1 MNEIV
6 KDVYTWSVF
15 SEEKRLNFNG
25 YFIPTQHQLFGN
37 VVIDPPPVSDLD
49 LAQME
54 TLGSVQQILIT
65 NRNHIRWS
73 CELQEKFDAGIRMN
87 SADAQSEDMIS
98 DHNFGDGDMLAGFL
112 KAVVIPDNKSPGET
126 ALYWEEKKIL
136 FLGDALI
143 GKPPGEVSLLPP
155 EKYADI
161 EKARA
166 GIKVLDPLNFNS
178 VLMGDGEPILTS
190 GKKAIVR
197 FLDQN

>member
-6 KDVYTWSVF
+6 KDIYIWSVF
-15 SEEKRLNFNG
+15 SEEKNLNFNG
-25 YFIPTQHQLFGN
+25 YFIPTQHPLFGN

-54 TLGSVQQILIT
+54 TLGSVHQILIT

-73 CELQEKFDAGIRMN
+73 NELQEKFDAEIRMN
-87 SADAQSEDMIS
+87 SADAQTEDMIS
-98 DHNFGDGDMLAGFL
+98 NHNFNDGEMLAGFL
-112 KAVVIPDNKSPGET
+112 KAIVIPDNKSPGET

-143 GKPPGEVSLLPP
+143 GKPSGEVSLLPP
-155 EKYADI
+155 GKYADL

-178 VLMGDGEPILTS
+178 VLMGDGEPILTG

-197 FLDQN
+197 LLDQN

>member
-1 MNEIV
+1 MDEIL

-15 SEEKRLNFNG
+15 SEEKKLNFNG
-25 YFIPTQHQLFGN
+25 YFIPTQHALFGN

-65 NRNHIRWS
+65 NRNHICWS
-73 CELQEKFDAGIRMN
+73 RELQEKFDAEIRMN
-87 SADAQSEDMIS
+87 FADAQSEDMIS
-98 DHNFGDGDMLAGFL
+98 DHNFSDGDMLAGFL

-126 ALYWEEKKIL
+126 ALYWEEKKTL

-161 EKARA
+161 EKARS

-178 VLMGDGEPILTS
+178 VLMGDGEPVLTG
-190 GKKAIVR
+190 GKKAIER
-197 FLDQN
+197 FFNKN

>member
-1 MNEIV
+1 MDEIL

-15 SEEKRLNFNG
+15 SEEKKLNFNG
-25 YFIPTQHQLFGN
+25 YFIPTQHALFGN

-73 CELQEKFDAGIRMN
+73 RELQEKFDAEIRMN
-87 SADAQSEDMIS
+87 FADAQSEDMIS
-98 DHNFGDGDMLAGFL
+98 DHNFSDGDMLAGFL

-178 VLMGDGEPILTS
+178 VLMGDGEPILTG

>member
-6 KDVYTWSVF
+6 KDVYIWSVF
-15 SEEKRLNFNG
+15 SEEKKLNFNG
-25 YFIPTQHQLFGN
+25 YFIPTQHPLFGN
-37 VVIDPPPVSDLD
+37 VVIDPPLVSDLD

-73 CELQEKFDAGIRMN
+73 RELREKFNAEIRMN

-112 KAVVIPDNKSPGET
+112 KTVVIPDNKSPGET

-178 VLMGDGEPILTS
+178 VLMGDGEPILTG

>member
-6 KDVYTWSVF
+6 KGVYIWSVF
-15 SEEKRLNFNG
+15 SEEKKLNFNG
-25 YFIPTQHQLFGN
+25 YFIPTQHPLFGN

-73 CELQEKFDAGIRMN
+73 CELREKFNAEIRMN

-143 GKPPGEVSLLPP
+143 GKPPGDVSLLPP

-166 GIKVLDPLNFNS
+166 GIQVLDLLNFDS
-178 VLMGDGEPILTS
+178 LLMGDGDPIVTG

>member
-1 MNEIV
+1 MDEIL

-15 SEEKRLNFNG
+15 SEEKTLNFNG
-25 YFIPTQHQLFGN
+25 YFIPTQHPLFGN

-49 LAQME
+49 LTQME
-54 TLGSVQQILIT
+54 TLGSVQHILIT

-73 CELQEKFDAGIRMN
+73 RELQEKFDAEIRMN

-112 KAVVIPDNKSPGET
+112 KTVVIPDNKSPGET
-126 ALYWEEKKIL
+126 ALYWEEKEIL
-136 FLGDALI
+136 FVGDALI
-143 GKPPGEVSLLPP
+143 GKPSGEVCLLPP

-178 VLMGDGEPILTS
+178 VLMGDGEPILTG
-190 GKKAIVR
+190 GKKAIER

>member
-1 MNEIV
+1 MDEIL

-15 SEEKRLNFNG
+15 SEEKKLNFNG
-25 YFIPTQHQLFGN
+25 YFIPTQHALFGN

-73 CELQEKFDAGIRMN
+73 RELQEKFDAEIRMN
-87 SADAQSEDMIS
+87 FADAQSEDMIS
-98 DHNFGDGDMLAGFL
+98 DHNFSDGDMLAGFL

-161 EKARA
+161 EKARS

-178 VLMGDGEPILTS
+178 VLMGDGEPVLTG
-190 GKKAIVR
+190 GKKAIER
-197 FLDQN
+197 FFNKN

>member
-6 KDVYTWSVF
+6 KDVYIWSVF
-15 SEEKRLNFNG
+15 SEEKKLNFNG
-25 YFIPTQHQLFGN
+25 YFIPTQHPLFGN

-54 TLGSVQQILIT
+54 TLGSVHQILIT

-73 CELQEKFDAGIRMN
+73 CELRVKFNAEIRMN

-143 GKPPGEVSLLPP
+143 GKPPGDVSLLPP

-166 GIKVLDPLNFNS
+166 GIQVLDDLNFDS
-178 VLMGDGEPILTS
+178 LLMGDGDPIVTG
-190 GKKAIVR
+190 GKKAIER
-197 FLDQN
+197 FFDKN

>member
-6 KDVYTWSVF
+6 KGVYIWSVF
-15 SEEKRLNFNG
+15 SEEKKLNFNG
-25 YFIPTQHQLFGN
+25 YFIPTQHPLFGN
-37 VVIDPPPVSDLD
+37 VVIDPPLVSDLD

-54 TLGSVQQILIT
+54 TLGLVQQILIT

-73 CELQEKFDAGIRMN
+73 CELREKFNAEIRMN

-143 GKPPGEVSLLPP
+143 GKPPGDVSLLPP

-166 GIKVLDPLNFNS
+166 GIQVLDALNFDS
-178 VLMGDGEPILTS
+178 VLMGDGEPILTG

-197 FLDQN
+197 FFDQN

>member
-1 MNEIV
+1 MDKIL

-15 SEEKRLNFNG
+15 SEEKKLNFNG
-25 YFIPTQHQLFGN
+25 YFVPTQHALFGN

-49 LAQME
+49 LVQME

-73 CELQEKFDAGIRMN
+73 RELQEKFDAEIRMN
-87 SADAQSEDMIS
+87 TADAQSEDMIS
-98 DHNFGDGDMLAGFL
+98 DLNFSDGDMLAGFL
-112 KAVVIPDNKSPGET
+112 KAVVIPDNKSVGET

-143 GKPPGEVSLLPP
+143 GKPPGDVSLLPP

-166 GIKVLDPLNFNS
+166 GIQVLDDLNFDS
-178 VLMGDGEPILTS
+178 LLMGDGDPIVTG
-190 GKKAIVR
+190 GKKAIER
-197 FLDQN
+197 FFDKN

>member
-1 MNEIV
+1 MDEIL

-73 CELQEKFDAGIRMN
+73 RELQKKCNAEIRMN

-112 KAVVIPDNKSPGET
+112 KAIVIPDNKSPGET

-143 GKPPGEVSLLPP
+143 GNPSGEVSLLHPG
-155 EKYADI
+155 KYADL

-178 VLMGDGEPILTS
+178 VLMGDGEPILTG
-190 GKKAIVR
+190 GKKAIVK

>member
-6 KDVYTWSVF
+6 KDVYIWSVF

-25 YFIPTQHQLFGN
+25 YFIPTQHALFGN
-37 VVIDPPPVSDLD
+37 VVIDPPAVSDLD
-49 LAQME
+49 LTQME

-73 CELQEKFDAGIRMN
+73 RELQEKFDAEIRMN
-87 SADAQSEDMIS
+87 FADAQSEDMIS
-98 DHNFGDGDMLAGFL
+98 DHNFSDGDMLAGFL

-143 GKPPGEVSLLPP
+143 GKRPGEVSLLPP

-178 VLMGDGEPILTS
+178 VLMGDGEPILTG

>member
-1 MNEIV
+1 MDEIL

-15 SEEKRLNFNG
+15 SEEKTLNFNG
-25 YFIPTQHQLFGN
+25 YFIPTQHPLFGN

-49 LAQME
+49 LTQME
-54 TLGSVQQILIT
+54 TLGSVQHILIT

-73 CELQEKFDAGIRMN
+73 RELQEKFDAEIRMN

-112 KAVVIPDNKSPGET
+112 KTVVIPDNKSPGET
-126 ALYWEEKKIL
+126 ALYWEKKKIL

-161 EKARA
+161 EKSRA

-178 VLMGDGEPILTS
+178 VLMGDGEPILTG

>member
-15 SEEKRLNFNG
+15 SEEKKLNFNG
-25 YFIPTQHQLFGN
+25 YFIPTQHPLFGN

-73 CELQEKFDAGIRMN
+73 NELREKFNAEIRMN

-143 GKPPGEVSLLPP
+143 GKPPGDVSLLPP

-166 GIKVLDPLNFNS
+166 GIQVLDLLNFDS
-178 VLMGDGEPILTS
+178 LLMGDGDPIVTG

>member
-1 MNEIV
+1 MDEIL
-6 KDVYTWSVF
+6 KDIYTWSVF
-15 SEEKRLNFNG
+15 SEEKELNFNG
-25 YFIPTQHQLFGN
+25 YFISTQHPLFGN
-37 VVIDPPPVSDLD
+37 MVIDPPPVSDLD
-49 LAQME
+49 LTQME

-73 CELQEKFDAGIRMN
+73 RELQEKFDAEIRMN

-98 DHNFGDGDMLAGFL
+98 EHNFGDGDMLAGFL

-143 GKPPGEVSLLPP
+143 GKPPGEVSLLSP

>member
-1 MNEIV
+1 MDEIL

-15 SEEKRLNFNG
+15 SEEKKLNFNG
-25 YFIPTQHQLFGN
+25 YFIPTQHALFGN

-73 CELQEKFDAGIRMN
+73 RELQEKFDAEIRMN
-87 SADAQSEDMIS
+87 FADAQSEDMIS
-98 DHNFGDGDMLAGFL
+98 DHNFSDGDMLAGFL

-161 EKARA
+161 EKARS

-178 VLMGDGEPILTS
+178 VLMGDGEPVLTG
-190 GKKAIVR
+190 GKKTIER
-197 FLDQN
+197 FFNKN

>member
-1 MNEIV
+1 MDEIL

-15 SEEKRLNFNG
+15 SEEKKLNFNG
-25 YFIPTQHQLFGN
+25 YFIPTQHALFGN

-73 CELQEKFDAGIRMN
+73 RELQEKFDAEIRMN
-87 SADAQSEDMIS
+87 FADEQSEDMIS

-143 GKPPGEVSLLPP
+143 GKPPGDVSLLPP

-178 VLMGDGEPILTS
+178 VLMGDGEPILTG

>member
-15 SEEKRLNFNG
+15 SEEKKLNFNG
-25 YFIPTQHQLFGN
+25 YFIHTQHPLFGN
-37 VVIDPPPVSDLD
+37 VVIDPPLVSDLD

-73 CELQEKFDAGIRMN
+73 CELRVKFNAEIRMN

-126 ALYWEEKKIL
+126 ALYWEEKEIL
-136 FLGDALI
+136 FVGDALI
-143 GKPPGEVSLLPP
+143 GKPPGDVSLLPP

-166 GIKVLDPLNFNS
+166 GIQVLDDLNFDS
-178 VLMGDGEPILTS
+178 LLMGDGDPIVTG
-190 GKKAIVR
+190 GKKAIER
-197 FLDQN
+197 FFDKN

>member
-1 MNEIV
+1 MNEII
-6 KDVYTWSVF
+6 KDVYIWSVF
-15 SEEKRLNFNG
+15 SEEKKLNFNG
-25 YFIPTQHQLFGN
+25 YFISAQHPLFGN

-54 TLGSVQQILIT
+54 TLGSVHQILIT

-73 CELQEKFDAGIRMN
+73 RELREKFDAEIRMN
-87 SADAQSEDMIS
+87 SADEQSEDMIS
-98 DHNFGDGDMLAGFL
+98 DHNFGDGDILAGFL
-112 KAVVIPDNKSPGET
+112 KTFVIPDNKSPGET

-166 GIKVLDPLNFNS
+166 GIKVLDDLNFDS
-178 VLMGDGEPILTS
+178 LLMGDGDPIVTG
-190 GKKAIVR
+190 GKKAIEQ
-197 FLDQN
+197 FFDKN

>member
-6 KDVYTWSVF
+6 KDVYIWSVF
-15 SEEKRLNFNG
+15 SEEKKLNFNG
-25 YFIPTQHQLFGN
+25 YFIPTQHPLFGN
-37 VVIDPPPVSDLD
+37 VVIDPPLVSDLD

-73 CELQEKFDAGIRMN
+73 CELRVKFNAEIRMN

-178 VLMGDGEPILTS
+178 VLMGDGEPILTG

>member
-1 MNEIV
+1 MDEIL

-15 SEEKRLNFNG
+15 SEEKKLNFNG
-25 YFIPTQHQLFGN
+25 YFIPTQHPLFGN

-49 LAQME
+49 LTQME
-54 TLGSVQQILIT
+54 TLGSVQHILIT

-73 CELQEKFDAGIRMN
+73 RELQEKFDAEIRIN
-87 SADAQSEDMIS
+87 SADAQSEDMIT

-112 KAVVIPDNKSPGET
+112 KTVVIPDNKSPGET

-161 EKARA
+161 EKSRA

-178 VLMGDGEPILTS
+178 VLMGDGEPILTG

>member
-1 MNEIV
+1 MNEII
-6 KDVYTWSVF
+6 KDVYIWSVF
-15 SEEKRLNFNG
+15 SEEKQLNFNG
-25 YFIPTQHQLFGN
+25 YFISAQHPLFGN
-37 VVIDPPPVSDLD
+37 VVIDPPPVSDMD

-54 TLGSVQQILIT
+54 TLGSVQHILIT

-73 CELQEKFDAGIRMN
+73 NELREEFDAEIRMN
-87 SADAQSEDMIS
+87 SADAQTEDMIS
-98 DHNFGDGDMLAGFL
+98 NHSFNDGEMLAGFL
-112 KAVVIPDNKSPGET
+112 KAIVIPDNKSPGET

-143 GKPPGEVSLLPP
+143 GKPSGEVSLLPP
-155 EKYADI
+155 GKYTDL

-178 VLMGDGEPILTS
+178 VLMGDGEPILTG
-190 GKKAIVR
+190 GKKAIVK

>member
-1 MNEIV
+1 MDEIL

-15 SEEKRLNFNG
+15 SEEKKLNFNG
-25 YFIPTQHQLFGN
+25 YFIPTQHALFGN

-73 CELQEKFDAGIRMN
+73 RELQEKFDAEIRMN
-87 SADAQSEDMIS
+87 FADAQSEDMIS
-98 DHNFGDGDMLAGFL
+98 DHNFSDGDMLAGFL

-126 ALYWEEKKIL
+126 ALYWEEKKTL

-161 EKARA
+161 EKARS

-178 VLMGDGEPILTS
+178 VLMGDGESVLTG
-190 GKKAIVR
+190 GKKAIER
-197 FLDQN
+197 FFNKN

>member
-1 MNEIV
+1 MDEIL
-6 KDVYTWSVF
+6 KDFYTWSMF

-73 CELQEKFDAGIRMN
+73 PELQKKFDAEIRMN

-98 DHNFGDGDMLAGFL
+98 EHNFGDGDMLAGFL

-143 GKPPGEVSLLPP
+143 GKPPGEVSLLQS

-166 GIKVLDPLNFNS
+166 GIKVLYDLNFDS
-178 VLMGDGEPILTS
+178 LLMGDGDPIVT
-190 GKKAIVR
+190 GCKKAIER
-197 FLDQN
+197 FFDKN

>member
-1 MNEIV
+1 MDEIL

-15 SEEKRLNFNG
+15 SEEKKLNFNG
-25 YFIPTQHQLFGN
+25 YFIPTQHALFGN

-73 CELQEKFDAGIRMN
+73 RELQEKFDAEIRMN
-87 SADAQSEDMIS
+87 FADAQSEDMIS
-98 DHNFGDGDMLAGFL
+98 DHNFSDGDMLAGFL
-112 KAVVIPDNKSPGET
+112 KTVVIPDNKSPGET

-178 VLMGDGEPILTS
+178 VLMGDGEPILTG

>member
-6 KDVYTWSVF
+6 KGVYIWSVF
-15 SEEKRLNFNG
+15 SEEKKLNFNG
-25 YFIPTQHQLFGN
+25 YFIPTQHPLFGN

-49 LAQME
+49 LTQME
-54 TLGSVQQILIT
+54 TLGSVQHILIT

-73 CELQEKFDAGIRMN
+73 RELQEKFDAEIRMN

-112 KAVVIPDNKSPGET
+112 KTVVIPDNKSPGET
-126 ALYWEEKKIL
+126 ALYWEKKKIL

-143 GKPPGEVSLLPP
+143 GKPPGEVPLLPP

-161 EKARA
+161 EKSRA

-178 VLMGDGEPILTS
+178 VLMGDGEPILTG

>member
-1 MNEIV
+1 MDEIL

-15 SEEKRLNFNG
+15 SEEKKLNFNG
-25 YFIPTQHQLFGN
+25 YFIPTQHALFGN

-54 TLGSVQQILIT
+54 SLGSVQHIFIT

-73 CELQEKFDAGIRMN
+73 CELQEKFDAEIRMN
-87 SADAQSEDMIS
+87 TADAQSEDMIS
-98 DHNFGDGDMLAGFL
+98 DLNFSDGDMLACFL
-112 KAVVIPDNKSPGET
+112 KAVVIPDNKSVGET
-126 ALYWEEKKIL
+126 ALYWEEKEIL
-136 FLGDALI
+136 FVGDALI
-143 GKPPGEVSLLPP
+143 GKPSGEVCLLPP

-166 GIKVLDPLNFNS
+166 GIKVLDLLNFNS
-178 VLMGDGEPILTS
+178 ILMGDGEPILTS

>member
-1 MNEIV
+1 M
-6 KDVYTWSVF
+6 F
-15 SEEKRLNFNG
+15 SEEKKLNFNG
-25 YFIPTQHQLFGN
+25 YFIPTQHPLFGN

-73 CELQEKFDAGIRMN
+73 CELRVKFNAEIRMN

-143 GKPPGEVSLLPP
+143 GKPPGDVSLLPP

-166 GIKVLDPLNFNS
+166 GIQVLDDLNFDS
-178 VLMGDGEPILTS
+178 LLMGDGDPIVTG
-190 GKKAIVR
+190 GKKAIER
-197 FLDQN
+197 FFDKN

>member
-1 MNEIV
+1 MDEIL

-15 SEEKRLNFNG
+15 SEEKKLNFNG
-25 YFIPTQHQLFGN
+25 YFIPTQHALFGN

-73 CELQEKFDAGIRMN
+73 RELQEKFDAEIRMN
-87 SADAQSEDMIS
+87 FADAQSEDMIS
-98 DHNFGDGDMLAGFL
+98 DHNFSDGDMLAGFL

-178 VLMGDGEPILTS
+178 VLMGDGEPVLTG
-190 GKKAIVR
+190 GKKAIER
-197 FLDQN
+197 FFDKN